1 MEGDFLEKKL
11 KKVDKREYTLMV
23 VPHHGQKV
31 RSIRIPI
38 IAVKYTSAL
47 LLLIFV
53 FMAGSFIE
61 YRSKISVAGTQ
72 QAELEMLRQN
82 NGAQVNQIAELAQ
95 TTASL
100 QADMERLN
108 ALDAEI
114 RRIVN
119 NDDVAVTSRAGL
131 VRPSVNYNGQGG
143 PQVEPNINTIVA
155 IANDLQSAVK
165 VREQS
170 LAELKQELLSKKA
183 RMESTPSIWPT
194 SGDVTSR
201 FGWRNSPF
209 GGGGD
214 WHPGIDIANSSGTA
228 IVATADGEVVQS
240 EWYGGY
246 GNMVQIDHGN
256 GITTIYGHNSQNIV
270 HSGQGVK
277 KGQVIAYLGSTG
289 YSTGPHVHYEVRVNG
304 TAVNPTKF
312 LN

>member
-1 MEGDFLEKKL
+1 MEKKP
-11 KKVDKREYTLMV
+11 KNIDKREYTLMI

-38 IAVKYTSAL
+38 IAVKYTISL
-47 LLLIFV
+47 LCLVIV
-53 FMAGSFIE
+53 FMVGSFVE
-61 YRSKISVAGTQ
+61 YRHVLDIAGTQ
-72 QAELEMLRQN
+72 KAELEILRQN
-82 NGAQVNQIAELAQ
+82 NGAQISQIEQLAK
-95 TTASL
+95 TTTSL

-108 ALDAEI
+108 SLDAEI

-119 NDDVAVTSRAGL
+119 NEDVAVTSRAGL
-131 VRPSVNYNGQGG
+131 VRPSASYNGQGG
-143 PQVEPNINTIVA
+143 PQIQPNINNIKNIVDD
-155 IANDLQSAVK
+155 IQSAIT

-170 LAELKQELLSKKA
+170 LAELKQELLVKKA
-183 RMESTPSIWPT
+183 RMEAMPSIWPT

-201 FGWRNSPF
+201 FGWRSSPF
-209 GGGGD
+209 GGGSD
-214 WHPGIDIANSSGTA
+214 WHPGIDIANSSGTT

-270 HSGQGVK
+270 RVGQRVK
-277 KGQVIAYLGSTG
+277 KGQLIAYMGSTG

-304 TAVNPTKF
+304 TAANPASF
-312 LN
+312 LK